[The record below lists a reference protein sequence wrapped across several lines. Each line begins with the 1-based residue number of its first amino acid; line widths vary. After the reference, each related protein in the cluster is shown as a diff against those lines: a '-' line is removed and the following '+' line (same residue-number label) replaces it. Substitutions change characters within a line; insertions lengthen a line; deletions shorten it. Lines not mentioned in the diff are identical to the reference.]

1 MECIKPTIVNICN
14 IGKESDFEKE
24 MYKAEKMHYAKT

>member
-1 MECIKPTIVNICN
+1 MYQANNYNICN

-24 MYKAEKMHYAKT
+24 MYKAEKMHYAKA